1 MSYKLLAFVK
11 RDFRTQASYRL
22 DFVMEIAGM
31 LVSVAIFF
39 FISQVLGDA
48 VAPHLEPYGTD
59 YFNFAL
65 LGLAFYGFFNTNSL
79 ASAVRAYQSS
89 GTLEIIFLAPTPVL
103 SSLLM
108 STFWGRL
115 FAFLRALLYLLTATL
130 FFHARLAWTNLPS
143 ALVFVGFAVLAN
155 TGIDLV
161 NASFV
166 LVTKRGSPLAR
177 FLGLITSL
185 LGGVYY
191 PISALPGWLRMW
203 SYLLPT
209 TYSLDALR
217 RTMLQGAS
225 LLTLWP
231 DLLALSLFSAVLL
244 PVGLLSFRYAARWA
258 KREGSLSQF

>member
-1 MSYKLLAFVK
+1 MGYKLLAFVK

-22 DFVMEIAGM
+22 DFVMEIGSM
-31 LVSVAIFF
+31 LVSIAVFF
-39 FISQVLGDA
+39 FISQVLGDT
-48 VAPHLEPYGTD
+48 VVPHLQPYDTD

-65 LGLAFYGFFNTNSL
+65 LGLAFYSFFNTNNL
-79 ASAVRAYQSS
+79 ARAVQVYQSS
-89 GTLEIIFLAPTPVL
+89 GTLEIMFLTPTSIL

-108 STFWGRL
+108 STLWGRL
-115 FAFLRALLYLLTATL
+115 FSFIRALFYLLVAVL
-130 FFHARLAWTNLPS
+130 FFHARLAWASLPS
-143 ALVFVGFAVLAN
+143 ALVFLVFTVLAH

-191 PISALPGWLRMW
+191 PVSALPSWLRIW

-225 LLTLWP
+225 LLALWP

-258 KREGSLSQF
+258 KREGSLAQF